1 MSLERIIDK
10 IIDDANIAASSLH
23 NDALTQAKQIMN
35 RAKIEAEN
43 SKAKIIQEAKQEAQM
58 RTNRILAAA
67 ELEGR
72 KQELAAFQQ
81 TVEKCFAL
89 AVDKLVRLKD
99 ADYQQL
105 IDKMVKAVQGS
116 EKMELIQIPKEEKG
130 GFLLKN
136 GDVTL
141 NFSFA
146 ALAKNSK
153 EKLEQNVVK
162 ILGW

>member
-10 IIDDANIAASSLH
+10 IIDDANKTASSLH

-146 ALAKNSK
+146 ALAKNAK